1 MSEENREY
9 SQNNRMASTHNGIHH
24 HHHRH
29 RRRHGWR
36 IFLVGCWDSDPDCH
50 LLRRSSMA

>member
-9 SQNNRMASTHNGIHH
+9 SQNNRMASTHNEV

-36 IFLVGCWDSDPDCH
+36 IFLVGCWDPDPDCH